1 MNVQHHSLKRI
12 KKITGMIAA
21 STVLSMTSFSAAF
34 ANTSGSQI
42 ETRSSFLVTVLETL
56 GVTPDARGISPYSD
70 VSTQSTAWGYIH
82 TAVESG
88 MVTPI
93 RSTYFG
99 ADALVNEA
107 WVTQLAIT
115 ELHIKPSSHW
125 TLRSFAEL
133 TGLFADYQPTSLVT
147 AAQTAVITAKLSAYL
162 SGKVKL
168 PTPGTSGASSGS
180 SGTGSSSSG
189 GGSTGTGSTG
199 TTGGLLPH
207 IPAGWHIN
215 QAQLKLLQSAISN
228 SDHAPYEQSS
238 VNRLSQV
245 LFNLSK
251 AGQKDSSIKSELS
264 QQNRTFQQTISL
276 QSENLPHLKRLYLT
290 IHVPA
295 NATISGQAQI
305 IQFYTT
311 DKIAYL
317 NQGQGWKAS
326 PSSTNSLLASVGSS
340 IQTITN
346 FSSLSATSAGQST
359 TFVGSLMNAKMSTL
373 FNSLLTEAIGNIT
386 ISAAQK
392 QAMFAGS
399 TFQTA
404 MTVSPINGIPV
415 IVKETEWFNI
425 PIPASVVFAQA
436 DPTSRSLLIK
446 DVANVGYKVT
456 ATISDSYKTIT
467 VPVPKGLPK

>member
-1 MNVQHHSLKRI
+1 
-12 KKITGMIAA
+12 MIAA

-34 ANTSGSQI
+34 ASTGGSQV
-42 ETRSSFLVTVLETL
+42 ETRRAFLVTILETL

-93 RSTYFG
+93 SSTFFG

-107 WVTQLAIT
+107 WVTQLALT

-125 TLRSFAEL
+125 TLRSFAQL

-168 PTPGTSGASSGS
+168 PTLGTSGASSGG
-180 SGTGSSSSG
+180 SGTGGTTGGSSTGS
-189 GGSTGTGSTG
+189 GSTGTGSTG
-199 TTGGLLPH
+199 TAGGLLPQV
-207 IPAGWHIN
+207 PAGWHIS
-215 QAQLKLLQSAISN
+215 QAQLKLLQSAIMN

-276 QSENLPHLKRLYLT
+276 LSENLPHLKRLYLT

-311 DKIAYL
+311 DKLAYL

-326 PSSTNSLLASVGSS
+326 PSSTDSLLASVGSS

-346 FSSLSATSAGQST
+346 FSSLSATTAGQST

-399 TFQTA
+399 SFQTA

-425 PIPASVVFAQA
+425 PIPASIVFAQA

-446 DVANVGYKVT
+446 DVSNVGYKVT
-456 ATISDSYKTIT
+456 ATISDSYKKIT